1 MTLVASFLV
10 TGHPLPVLAADV
22 PAYATLRSG
31 LAAAAD
37 ALAASR
43 ADVVLAYST
52 QWFAVLDELWQTRPR
67 LQGLHVD
74 ENWYDRGDLPFDIT
88 VDTALA
94 QACIEASPG
103 VGVKAKAVD
112 YDGFPIDSGTIVMAN
127 GLDPQHRLR
136 YVLASNNLY
145 HDAATTEKL
154 AAMAVEVAAG
164 LGRRVALVGVGGLS
178 GTLFRQKIDLA
189 EDHVAGAED
198 DALNRRLLSL
208 LEKGDADA
216 LRTFLPE
223 YAGAAKAD
231 MGMKHLHWLLGGMG
245 DRWTGAKVLGYGPG
259 YGTGQ
264 AVVQFQLRH

>member
-10 TGHPLPVLAADV
+10 TGHPLTALAADV
-22 PAYATLRSG
+22 PAYAALRAG

-37 ALAASR
+37 ALTASE

-52 QWFAVLDELWQTRPR
+52 QWFAVLDELWQARPR
-67 LQGLHVD
+67 LHGLHVD

-88 VDTALA
+88 VDSALA
-94 QACIEASPG
+94 LACVEASST

-127 GLDPQHRLR
+127 GLDPRHRLH

-154 AAMAVEVAAG
+154 AAMAVDVAGRA
-164 LGRRVALVGVGGLS
+164 GRRVALVGVGGLS
-178 GTLFRQKIDLA
+178 GTFFRQRIDLA
-189 EDHVAGAED
+189 EDHVAGADD
-198 DALNRRLLSL
+198 DALNRRLLGL
-208 LEKGDADA
+208 LEQGDAQA
-216 LRTFLPE
+216 LRGFLPE

-264 AVVQFQLRH
+264 AVVQFQIRH

>member
-10 TGHPLPVLAADV
+10 TGHPLATLAADV
-22 PAYATLRSG
+22 PAYAPLRSG

-37 ALAASR
+37 ALAASG

-52 QWFAVLDELWQTRPR
+52 QWFAVLDELWQTRSR

-74 ENWYDRGDLPFDIT
+74 ENWYDRGDLAFDIQ

-94 QACIEASPG
+94 EACVQGSAG

-112 YDGFPIDSGTIVMAN
+112 YDGFPVDSGTIVMAN
-127 GLDPQHRLR
+127 GLDPQHRLP

-145 HDAATTEKL
+145 HDAAITEKL
-154 AAMAVEVAAG
+154 AAMAVDVAARMD
-164 LGRRVALVGVGGLS
+164 RRVALVGVGGLS
-178 GTLFRQKIDLA
+178 GTLFRHRIDLA
-189 EDHVAGAED
+189 EDHVAGAD
-198 DALNRRLLSL
+198 DDGLNRRLLDL
-208 LEKGDADA
+208 IQQGDATA
-216 LRTFLPE
+216 LRAFLPE
-223 YAGAAKAD
+223 YASSAKAD

-245 DRWTGAKVLGYGPG
+245 DRWAGAKVLGYGPG

-264 AVVQFQLRH
+264 AIVQFQLRH